1 MVLGIK
7 SRGQPR
13 AKIRWPVQIQTTSGS
28 ISGETQNISASGAFI
43 FCQDPSSLEENFQM
57 IIKVPHRQSLS
68 IIAKVVWKTVATLNE
83 KVPGSGIGVQFS
95 EISTDDRQLLQALI
109 KKHFENN

>member
-13 AKIRWPVQIQTTSGS
+13 AKIKWPVLIQTTSGS
-28 ISGETQNISASGAFI
+28 ISGETQNISTSGAFI
-43 FCQDPSSLEENFQM
+43 FCQDPSALEENFQI

-68 IIAKVVWKTVATLNE
+68 ISAKVIWKTVATMNDQA
-83 KVPGSGIGVQFS
+83 PGSGIGVQFS
-95 EISTDDRQLLQALI
+95 GISADDRRLLQALI
-109 KKHFENN
+109 AKHRK

>member
-13 AKIRWPVQIQTTSGS
+13 AKIRWPVEIETTSGS
-28 ISGETQNISASGAFI
+28 ISGETQNISTSGAFI
-43 FCQDPSSLEENFQM
+43 FCQDPANLEDNFQI

-68 IIAKVVWKTVATLNE
+68 LSAKVIWKTVTTLND
-83 KVPGSGIGVQFS
+83 KGSGSGIGVQFS
-95 EISTDDRQLLQALI
+95 KISKDDRRLLQALI
-109 KKHFENN
+109 ANHR

>member
-13 AKIRWPVQIQTTSGS
+13 VKIKLPVLIQTTSGS
-28 ISGETQNISASGAFI
+28 ISGETQNISTSGAFI
-43 FCQDPSSLEENFQM
+43 FCQDPSDLEDNFQI

-68 IIAKVVWKTVATLNE
+68 ISAKVIWKTVATMND
-83 KVPGSGIGVQFS
+83 KAPGSGIGVQFS
-95 EISTDDRQLLQALI
+95 GISADDRRLLQALI
-109 KKHFENN
+109 AKYR